1 MLKYLFYLTLSLLL
15 FSACDKEEKVFA
27 TENMLD
33 WFVIEKKSGEVN
45 QLIYSIYTNDNMPIF
60 VNDTIHQ
67 GSDRVDHFG
76 NPIKDLVLFEPGYH
90 IFSTDIFV
98 SIKIS
103 SDSAAM
109 LKALHAIQ
117 EKVLPRLPKS
127 GIYRPSSILLADTL
141 YKGFSDLNT
150 RIWGEVAIYPESL
163 KGVTI
168 GELHKLPDMTD
179 EELNIWACRILAAK
193 SKSWIQA
200 NYDKGVETFSEITD
214 EGLWFG
220 SNYNKNVGL
229 YPMESPEQQSF
240 FRWVSLLKDGKGYRS
255 PSIEEDL
262 IEYITYFYA
271 YRGREDELKEKYK
284 DYPKILRK
292 FDLVKTWVEAFEE
305 FLKKNKQ
312 F

>member
-1 MLKYLFYLTLSLLL
+1 MLKYLFYSVFSLLL
-15 FSACDKEEKVFA
+15 FSACSKEEEVFA

-33 WFVIEKKSGEVN
+33 WFVIENKSGEVN
-45 QLIYSIYTNDNMPIF
+45 QLIYSIYINNDMPIF

-67 GSDRVDHFG
+67 GNTRVDHFG

-90 IFSTDIFV
+90 IFNTDIFV
-98 SIKIS
+98 SIKLS
-103 SDSAAM
+103 SDSSAM
-109 LKALHAIQ
+109 LKAIRTIQ

-127 GIYRPSSILLADTL
+127 GIYRPSSILLVDTL
-141 YKGFSDLNT
+141 NKGFSDLNT
-150 RIWGEVAIYPESL
+150 HIWGEVSIYPESI
-163 KGVTI
+163 KGVTV
-168 GELHKLPDMTD
+168 GELHNIPDMTD

-193 SKSWIQA
+193 SKSWIQV
-200 NYDKGVETFSEITD
+200 NFDKEIETFSEITD

-229 YPMESPEQQSF
+229 SPWETPEEQSF

-255 PSIEEDL
+255 PSVEVDL

-271 YRGREDELKEKYK
+271 YRGRENELKEKYK

-292 FDLVKTWVEAFEE
+292 FDLVKTFVEAFEE

-312 F
+312 L